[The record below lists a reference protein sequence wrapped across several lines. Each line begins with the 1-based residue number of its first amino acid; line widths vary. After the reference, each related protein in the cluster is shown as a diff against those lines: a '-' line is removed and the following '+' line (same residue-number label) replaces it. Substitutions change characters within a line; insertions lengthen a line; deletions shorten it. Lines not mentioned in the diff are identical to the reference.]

1 MTSTFHL
8 CLHVGGFFEQDNLKV
23 MKTSKMIGDG
33 LGLNEQDILSSLHEG
48 RGKL

>member
-1 MTSTFHL
+1 
-8 CLHVGGFFEQDNLKV
+8 

-48 RGKL
+48 GEKLQE